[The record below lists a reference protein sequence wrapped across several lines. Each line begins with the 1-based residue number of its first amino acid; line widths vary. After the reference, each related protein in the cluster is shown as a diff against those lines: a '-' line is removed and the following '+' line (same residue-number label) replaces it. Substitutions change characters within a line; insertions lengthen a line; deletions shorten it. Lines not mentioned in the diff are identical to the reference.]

1 MKAAVKKSSSLD
13 SSLKKRMGNKHALKH
28 TPNSS
33 LALPVSNTYIQRKPT
48 CVCGGGCPRY
58 QTPFPIQAKLKIGQ
72 PGNMHEQ
79 KSEAF
84 SPIRIIR
91 GNWHSVP
98 TIQLQHSQRCSLGS
112 NESKVA
118 TWITRQKVPRTHYGA
133 SYNHKFDAIPT
144 GCSLKGVQISETVS
158 AQRDDFQT
166 GTKDIPVGVNIW
178 KLTARNELHRPDD
191 IWTPVGPKGIGA
203 NPLLNWPAVLDQ
215 NQIWYYRYS
224 SKDRWRGSGPG
235 FIIKVTLHGNVR
247 KRNTLKVTTTDH
259 GVSRTEPYRGPKIR
273 LRKRRRR

>member
-1 MKAAVKKSSSLD
+1 MDERVWVTARKHEAKKQKSCFDTRKTDFSKSISSPIDHILSLQRTIGNQAVQRLFKS
-13 SSLKKRMGNKHALKH
+13 G
-28 TPNSS
+28 
-33 LALPVSNTYIQRKPT
+33 V
-48 CVCGGGCPRY
+48 
-58 QTPFPIQAKLKIGQ
+58 IQAKLRIGQ

-84 SPIRIIR
+84 SPIGIIR

-118 TWITRQKVPRTHYGA
+118 TWITRQKVPRNHYGA

-166 GTKDIPVGVNIW
+166 GAKNIPVGKNIW
-178 KLTARNELHRPDD
+178 TLTTRNELHRPDD
-191 IWTPVGPKGIGA
+191 IWTPAGPKGIGA

-224 SKDRWRGSGPG
+224 SKDRWRGPGPG